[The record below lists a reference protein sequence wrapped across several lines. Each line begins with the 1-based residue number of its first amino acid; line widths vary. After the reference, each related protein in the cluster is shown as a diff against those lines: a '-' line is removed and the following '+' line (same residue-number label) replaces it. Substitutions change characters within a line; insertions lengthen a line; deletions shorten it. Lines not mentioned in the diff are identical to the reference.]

1 MSEHCRRKFNEPK
14 YCEISS
20 SLILSSESLLCGGG
34 TLILS
39 KFKQENFFKQKE
51 IFKIH
56 TQHILTKHPSEKGRN
71 EIRPQFPQYF
81 KEEHEKQRT
90 ERQVQR
96 TTQGRQAYES
106 RGISPEFIFLLRNS
120 DLREIMSRT
129 KNS

>member
-39 KFKQENFFKQKE
+39 KFKRENFFKQKE

-71 EIRPQFPQYF
+71 EIRPQFPQCF
-81 KEEHEKQRT
+81 KEEHEKQR
-90 ERQVQR
+90 QR
-96 TTQGRQAYES
+96 DRCKEQHKADKLMNQEES
-106 RGISPEFIFLLRNS
+106 PQSLYS
-120 DLREIMSRT
+120 S
-129 KNS
+129 